1 MSTILK
7 ALKRSEASR
16 PRESSLPPA
25 QVPDRPTVRQRRWA
39 PSLAATVVVLA
50 AVGAASWL
58 WWPRTPVDTSGGQEG
73 LRRIAEVSL
82 PARRPAAT
90 APASTPAKSGPESD
104 SPAREV
110 AGPEPSPPRDA
121 PAGADGE
128 ASAEGGNASPES
140 TPDPGETGNESPGR
154 DGGSRKPEAGRDRE
168 PDGARQELDPYA
180 LLPRVEDLEPGRRRE
195 LPALDL
201 NVHVHA
207 AEPGQR
213 FVMINLSRY
222 REGDRVAPG
231 LTVAAIF
238 PGGVVLQDGQGRFV
252 LPRP

>member
-16 PRESSLPPA
+16 PRESHLPLGD
-25 QVPDRPTVRQRRWA
+25 VPDRGAVRHRWSG
-39 PSLAATVVVLA
+39 PWLAGTMLVLV
-50 AVGAASWL
+50 AVGAGCWML
-58 WWPRTPVDTSGGQEG
+58 WPRTPVDASGGQEG

-82 PARRPAAT
+82 PARRQAAT
-90 APASTPAKSGPESD
+90 APAPTPAKSGPESD
-104 SPAREV
+104 TATRDRAEPEAPPSGEAPAEADGGVSGDGSSRDR
-110 AGPEPSPPRDA
+110 PEPGEA
-121 PAGADGE
+121 GNTPAEADGE
-128 ASAEGGNASPES
+128 NRE
-140 TPDPGETGNESPGR
+140 
-154 DGGSRKPEAGRDRE
+154 RE
-168 PDGARQELDPYA
+168 PELARQELGPYA
-180 LLPRVEDLEPGRRRE
+180 LLPRLEDLEPGRRRE

-207 AEPGQR
+207 ARPGQR

>member
-16 PRESSLPPA
+16 PRDSSLPLG
-25 QVPDRPTVRQRRWA
+25 QVPDRPTVRRRRWVR
-39 PSLAATVVVLA
+39 SLAATLLVLA
-50 AVGAASWL
+50 AVGAACWM
-58 WWPRTPVDTSGGQEG
+58 WWPRTPVDASGGQDN

-82 PARRPAAT
+82 PAPRPA
-90 APASTPAKSGPESD
+90 TPEPESD
-104 SPAREV
+104 AVAPDRARPEPPPTGETPTSANDGASV
-110 AGPEPSPPRDA
+110 DARDAGPEEPP
-121 PAGADGE
+121 E
-128 ASAEGGNASPES
+128 
-140 TPDPGETGNESPGR
+140 PGESGNQSARPG
-154 DGGSRKPEAGRDRE
+154 GGSREPEPGRDRE
-168 PDGARQELDPYA
+168 PEVARQELDPYA
-180 LLPRVEDLEPGRRRE
+180 LLPRFEDLEPGRRRE

-207 AEPGQR
+207 AEPKQR
-213 FVMINLSRY
+213 FVMINLARY

-238 PGGVVLQDGQGRFV
+238 PGGVVLEDGQGRFV